1 MLNAKAFAHAATVV
15 MAVFYVVCVGLSLL
29 APDILF
35 AIGRSWM
42 HSINLE
48 SVKAVNP
55 PDLGSIL
62 LGLITFSALT
72 WVTTYI
78 TIWLYNRWAK

>member
-15 MAVFYVVCVGLSLL
+15 IAVFYVACVALSLL
-29 APDILF
+29 APDVLF
-35 AIGRSWM
+35 GIGRSWM

-55 PDLGSIL
+55 PDLGSIF
-62 LGLITFSALT
+62 LGFITISGLT
-72 WVTTYI
+72 WITTFI